1 MCSKSVAEIDVGV
14 PPNAPSDWKTQVF
27 HFHGFEHLPSKKGEC
42 TWTPIF
48 RFCGQKWVLRLHPG
62 GNKNSKDGYIALF
75 LHHMSRERRIQI
87 DYKFLIYSLDGNV
100 AKEATIQYEFEGGEK
115 TYGRPNFMK
124 RSKIM
129 SSSKP
134 ILKDGTLSISLMM
147 RPTLGM
153 PKTFIPP
160 YRFANFMSSLF
171 GNPKHADIMFVVQST
186 DTKEAEKSSY
196 TKGSEESTEAFEVG
210 QLKSRNGLAEE
221 KSEQKIQI
229 YAHRL
234 VLISC
239 APGLATLCEPYANMT
254 PRLAKSFE
262 RAYGCSGSLRIDS
275 SQVGS
280 RGVVCEVQSITS
292 ENALDLLQYAHAKT
306 LPLLQEAVMKYLVN
320 NKIEAQKIIL
330 SSDFFTA
337 SNTLIADL
345 FGAMDPD
352 KSTNARDPRESDSK
366 YRAMDVDSLRR
377 EAYYTGMDFDRQQEF
392 LVKSLEV
399 KAGKKRKFDMCE
411 S

>member
-1 MCSKSVAEIDVGV
+1 M
-14 PPNAPSDWKTQVF
+14 
-27 HFHGFEHLPSKKGEC
+27 
-42 TWTPIF
+42 F

-62 GNKNSKDGYIALF
+62 GYENSEDGYIALF
-75 LHHMSRERRIQI
+75 LCRLFGKGRIQI
-87 DYKFLIYSLDGNV
+87 DYKFSIYSLDGNV
-100 AKEATIQYEFEGGEK
+100 AKEATIQYEFGGGDG
-115 TYGRPNFMK
+115 YGSQNFMK

-134 ILKDGTLSISLMM
+134 ILKDGTLSISLMR

-221 KSEQKIQI
+221 KSEQKNQI

-254 PRLAKSFE
+254 PVPIMGINLATFKLVLKYVYGIQLQYSDWQNHSKELMDAADRFGLIHLRLEAEAWFVKFK
-262 RAYGCSGSLRIDS
+262 
-275 SQVGS
+275 
-280 RGVVCEVQSITS
+280 SITS

-306 LPLLQEAVMKYLVN
+306 LPLLQEALMKYLVN
-320 NKIEAQKIIL
+320 NKIKAQKIIL
-330 SSDFFTA
+330 PSDFFTA